1 MLRRRQKQKLFSTVC
16 SILINLYIKLF
27 KSCFQILRK
36 TFSFVLNRIGHYVN
50 HDTTAS
56 EPISPKDRLEICIYG
71 LRFYDYYQ
79 ATVEMTGNGLAT
91 VHCIIQEV
99 CTVIVSK
106 L

>member
-1 MLRRRQKQKLFSTVC
+1 MFHFDQFTYQT
-16 SILINLYIKLF
+16 
-27 KSCFQILRK
+27 FQVMFPNPKK
-36 TFSFVLNRIGHYVN
+36 TFSFILNQIGHYVN

-56 EPISPKDRLEICIYG
+56 EPISPKERLEICIYG

-79 ATVEMTGNGLAT
+79 TTVEITGNGLAT
-91 VHCIIQEV
+91 VHCITQEV